1 MKRLYTF
8 ILLLI
13 ALYFLPNSHIFGQND
28 WAAEHQ
34 RLKALIDEHYR
45 DHPPDTEN
53 DFDVWLQWIQTKAQ
67 HRDQVKAVLDEINAL
82 YVKNP
87 DNDYYSQWVQNFY
100 KLLEYANESGTYTV
114 NGAAFKFIRFGRFD
128 KCPDWLST
136 SRTVNYWGRRLFTTA
151 NNCEFDTYIVRERSR
166 CLINYSIGDLESSC
180 TKGGLY
186 ADRDL
191 RFGYMD
197 DEGYMNLPDRD
208 FNVECE
214 RRGEFERFSE
224 GRPQRTID
232 WAITE
237 IDKLREECDWWE
249 FMAEKQD
256 ATDLLNEYYEDA
268 LCKQPPHKYKMGH
281 KYFLD
286 LAKETEGMGPSVEY
300 NEGFYGTLYGK
311 VEVREDGQLKPAP
324 YAKVYVNDFGQK
336 WNTTANA
343 NGEYEIQD
351 IILHKDCSPFH
362 ISAEYEDDWE
372 HDTYDGPLEEPENS
386 YRHKKD
392 IVIRPKRQY
401 TWTGI
406 ITLHYTEKLECNR
419 EIEYEVED
427 SEGNVVRS
435 IDKRIDAN
443 LSFKANDTGTGT
455 AMIQLLM
462 NDMDIQGT
470 IMASHHFLYELNS
483 SSKHREVYEIA
494 KSDANQMFLASNE
507 NWTIQ
512 VANQNLA
519 DKAKI
524 DQLAMA
530 VMQSGGS
537 EAELEALNKKVDDMM
552 NANTGVKIII
562 QYFGM
567 ESSIINHYKHREHY
581 TEEEG
586 TVEDEHTEIA
596 KPGPITLPVSVEM
609 NGSLVKDEKNGS
621 VQIRGQFFDSDR
633 VPGFDED
640 CPPIIKTIRCTLNMN
655 RKRQENK

>member
-1 MKRLYTF
+1 MIRLYTF
-8 ILLLI
+8 FVLLI
-13 ALYFLPNSHIFGQND
+13 ALYFLPNTHILGQND

-34 RLKALIDEHYR
+34 RLKALIDEHYH
-45 DHPPDTEN
+45 DPPAGS
-53 DFDVWLQWIQTKAQ
+53 DFDVYLQWIQTKAQ
-67 HRDQVKAVLDEINAL
+67 HRNQVQAVLDEINAL
-82 YVKNP
+82 YMQNP
-87 DNDYYSQWVQNFY
+87 DNDYYNQWVQNFY
-100 KLLEYANESGTYTV
+100 KLLVHTNNSGRSTV
-114 NGAAFKFIRFGRFD
+114 EDAAMKFIRFRNNKCEGWESTYRRVNKYGR
-128 KCPDWLST
+128 KL
-136 SRTVNYWGRRLFTTA
+136 YTTA
-151 NNCEFDTYIVRERSR
+151 NSCAFDTYYVRERSR

-180 TKGGLY
+180 TGGGLY
-186 ADRDL
+186 GDRDL
-191 RFGYMD
+191 RHGYMD
-197 DEGYMNLPDRD
+197 EDGYMQLPDRD
-208 FNVECE
+208 FSVECE

-224 GRPQRTID
+224 GNPQQTID

-237 IDKLREECDWWE
+237 IDKLRDECDWWE
-249 FMAEKQD
+249 FTGEKQD

-286 LAKETEGMGPSVEY
+286 LAKETEEMETSEEY

-324 YAKVYVNDFGQK
+324 YAKVYVDDFERK

-351 IILHKDCSPFH
+351 IILHKECSPFH

-372 HDTYDGPLEEPENS
+372 YDTYEGPLEEPDKS

-392 IVIRPKRQY
+392 LVIRSTRQY
-401 TWTGI
+401 TWSGT
-406 ITLHYTEKLECNR
+406 ITLHCTEKLKCNR
-419 EIEYEVED
+419 EIEYAVED
-427 SEGNVVRS
+427 SEGNIIREMDQ
-435 IDKRIDAN
+435 IMDAN

-455 AMIQLLM
+455 AVIQLLM

-470 IMASHHFLYELNS
+470 IMARYHVLYELSS
-483 SSKHREVYEIA
+483 SSKFRERYEIA

-512 VANQNLA
+512 VVNQDLA
-519 DKAKI
+519 DEAKI

-530 VMQSGGS
+530 IMQSSGS
-537 EAELEALNKKVDDMM
+537 EAELEALNKKMDDMM
-552 NANTGVKIII
+552 NNTGVKIII
-562 QYFGM
+562 QYSGM

-586 TVEDEHTEIA
+586 TVEDEHTVIA
-596 KPGPITLPVSVEM
+596 KPGPITLPVSIEM

-621 VQIRGQFFDSDR
+621 VQIRGQFFDSDK
-633 VPGFDED
+633 VPGVDED
-640 CPPIIKTIRCTLNMN
+640 CPPIFKTIRCTLNMN
-655 RKRQENK
+655 RKRQKNQ